1 MNNYFSEKIIV
12 DEPEAGLSTFVMP
25 TGAKD
30 VITFAGSLL
39 CGSLYSPKKNS
50 EISSLAAGMLDKGTN
65 NKDKFEVSDTLESVG
80 AEINFFTTPH
90 HLQFTGYCL
99 KNDLETVLCLLADQL
114 REPLFSDEELSTL
127 KKRLIGNLER
137 TKEDTKKQAMIG
149 LLRDLY
155 PPHHP
160 NYAHTTDK
168 KIELVSSVD
177 TKEIRALHKK
187 TYGLGGFN
195 FSAAGDVSPGTIN
208 ALLKEQF
215 SGWKDGEKKPYQ
227 LNLKARPVKPKE
239 RRIPIPDKQSIDM
252 YLGQSIGI
260 DRKHKDYYPLRMAV
274 YVLGGNFSARLMQTV
289 RDEAGLTYGIGSS
302 VLGTNFGSD
311 GYWSTWAT
319 FAPALLEKGRE
330 MTQNQ
335 INKWYNKGITE
346 NELNAKKTTITGTY
360 QVGLDST
367 GGLAGRILSNAE
379 QGEKIEHLDKYPE
392 IIKNISLD
400 KVNKTIKKHIKP
412 KELTFVAAGTFVD

>member
-1 MNNYFSEKIIV
+1 MSNYFSEKIVV
-12 DEPEAGLSTFVMP
+12 DEPQTGLSTFVMP

-50 EISSLAAGMLDKGTN
+50 EISSLVAGMLDKGTN
-65 NKDKFEVSDTLESVG
+65 NKDKFEVSDILESVG
-80 AEINFFTTPH
+80 AEINFFNTAH

-99 KNDLETVLCLLADQL
+99 KNDLDTVLCLLAEQL
-114 REPLFSDEELSTL
+114 REPLFWDEELSTL

-137 TKEDTKKQAMIG
+137 TKEDTKKQALIT
-149 LLRDLY
+149 LLRELY

-160 NYAHTTDK
+160 NHALTTDK
-168 KIELVSSVD
+168 KIELVSSVS
-177 TKEIRALHKK
+177 TKEIKALHKNI
-187 TYGLGGFN
+187 YGLGGFN
-195 FSAAGDVSPGTIN
+195 FSAAGDVSPDTIN
-208 ALLKEQF
+208 HLLKEQF
-215 SGWKDGEKKPYQ
+215 SGWKEGIKKPYQ
-227 LNLKARPVKPKE
+227 LDLKARPVKAKE
-239 RRIPIPDKQSIDM
+239 RRMPIPDKQSIDM
-252 YLGQSIGI
+252 YLGQAIGL
-260 DRKHKDYYPLRMAV
+260 DRQHKDYYPLRMAI

-289 RDEAGLTYGIGSS
+289 RDDAGLTYGIGSS

-330 MTQNQ
+330 MTQDQ
-335 INKWYNKGITE
+335 IKKWHNKGITKK
-346 NELNAKKTTITGTY
+346 ELDAKKTTITGTY

-379 QGEKIEHLDKYPE
+379 QGEKTEHLDEYPE
-392 IIKNISLD
+392 IIKNISLEM
-400 KVNKTIKKHIKP
+400 VNKTIKKYIKP
-412 KELTFVAAGTFVD
+412 KELTFVAAGTFAD